1 VAPLAAFAR
10 GLTWRPAGRLPRLL
24 LALVRELWFAVA
36 VLALWWVLSSD
47 STSFYFPPLSEIW
60 ARFQELWLFERVP
73 TDVWPSLRNFGLA
86 IALSCAIGIPIGVL
100 LGSVSRIRE
109 VVSPVLSFGWALPKL
124 ALLPAFI
131 AIAGIGDGM
140 KVAFILAGAVWPI
153 LLGAQDG
160 VRAIDP
166 SLRDTARSYRLGRGT
181 VLFRVLLPAAAPQI
195 FAGIRTSLAIGLV
208 LMIVGE
214 MLVASS
220 GLGYFVLQAQQ
231 SYALVDMWAG
241 ALLIG
246 LLGYLITLLFTVLE
260 RFVLRWHFARRA
272 MHAAG

>member
-1 VAPLAAFAR
+1 MVQWVVAV
-10 GLTWRPAGRLPRLL
+10 AG
-24 LALVRELWFAVA
+24 ELWFAVA
-36 VLALWWVLSSD
+36 VLAAWWILSSG

-60 ARFQELWLFERVP
+60 ARFRELWLFEQVP
-73 TDVWPSLRNFGLA
+73 TDVWPSLRNFSPA
-86 IALSCAIGIPIGVL
+86 IALSCLIGIPLGVL
-100 LGSVSRIRE
+100 LGSLRTLQQI
-109 VVSPVLSFGWALPKL
+109 VSPVLSFGWALPKL

-140 KVAFILAGAVWPI
+140 KVAFIVAGAIWPI
-153 LLGAQDG
+153 LLGARDG
-160 VRAIDP
+160 VRAVDP
-166 SLRDTARSYRLGRGT
+166 ALRDMARSYRLGRAAT
-181 VLFRVLLPAAAPQI
+181 IFKVLLPAAAPQI

-246 LLGYLITLLFTVLE
+246 LLGYLINLLFSTLE
-260 RFVLRWHFARRA
+260 RVVLRWHFARRA
-272 MHAAG
+272 LHAG

>member
-1 VAPLAAFAR
+1 MALTVA
-10 GLTWRPAGRLPRLL
+10 
-24 LALVRELWFAVA
+24 RELWFAVV
-36 VLALWWVLSSD
+36 VLALWWVLSSG

-60 ARFQELWLFERVP
+60 ARFQELWLFDRVP

-86 IALSCAIGIPIGVL
+86 IVLSCAVGIPLGVV
-100 LGSVSRIRE
+100 LGSLRRVRE
-109 VVSPVLSFGWALPKL
+109 IVSPVLGFGWALPKL

-131 AIAGIGDGM
+131 AVAGIGDGM
-140 KVAFILAGAVWPI
+140 RVSFILAGAVWPI

-160 VRAIDP
+160 VRAVDP
-166 SLRDTARSYRLGRGT
+166 GLRDMARSYRFGRGT
-181 VLFRVLLPAAAPQI
+181 LLFRVLLPAAAPQI

-220 GLGYFVLQAQQ
+220 GLGFFVLQSQQ

-246 LLGYLITLLFTVLE
+246 MLGYLITLLFTVLE